1 MKLQLILLREIE
13 VPLIQVLAAGPTI
26 SLKPKFVESHGN
38 LALDPCEYCEISS
51 NDNVRTQHCT
61 LDSEGVIR
69 VEPGKGGIGGRP
81 LYYTPEDTWE
91 TRHGGDERLGWSVR
105 PTSAP
110 AQSKPNWIARD
121 KQILV
126 FTSYYQQDIEG
137 SQEETNRIRKHLYT
151 LHSTNHTNIMVVVSL
166 NYNCDQSHLQNL

>member
-1 MKLQLILLREIE
+1 M
-13 VPLIQVLAAGPTI
+13 
-26 SLKPKFVESHGN
+26 
-38 LALDPCEYCEISS
+38 
-51 NDNVRTQHCT
+51 
-61 LDSEGVIR
+61 
-69 VEPGKGGIGGRP
+69 EPGKGGIGGRP

-151 LHSTNHTNIMVVVSL
+151 LHSTIHTNIMVVVSL